1 MLRIPLV
8 LLFAAWAATPLACR
22 EEEASVSTTAGIPF
36 DAHGHLDGGPF
47 TMTSGAGDTLWFR
60 IEFSDG
66 PYARVVRVRRSRAGL
81 DSLSA
86 RIDLRTKAPISSHHE
101 IRTGEGAHAAEVLY
115 GAGYEGQARVTV
127 TTPRGRRV
135 DNLRAPPPY
144 LDPAQLPQTFSAL
157 DFARP
162 DTFTF
167 NYVAPFENDAL
178 NAQVVIGPLETL
190 ALATGPAPAYP
201 VRLRVSGLE
210 ERFWFAAPPG
220 RYRLLRWHD
229 VTRGVT
235 WTRVEPSAP

>member
-8 LLFAAWAATPLACR
+8 LLFAAWAAAPLACR
-22 EEEASVSTTAGIPF
+22 EEEASDAPTAGIPF
-36 DAHGHLDGGPF
+36 DRHGHFDAGPF
-47 TMTSGAGDTLWFR
+47 TMTSGAGDTLWFG

-66 PYARVVRVRRSRAGL
+66 PYARIVRVRRTRAGI

-86 RIDLRTKAPISSHHE
+86 RIDVRTKAAISSHHE
-101 IRTGEGAHAAEVLY
+101 VQTSEGAHTAEVLY
-115 GAGYEGQARVTV
+115 GAGYEDQARVTV

-178 NAQVVIGPLETL
+178 NAQVVIGALE
-190 ALATGPAPAYP
+190 ALDLPTGPTPAYP

-229 VTRGVT
+229 ATRGVT
-235 WTRVEPSAP
+235 WIRAEPPAP